1 MLSVHEPEQRHGHKS
16 QGRSFTGYKGAVAVD
31 VDSQLVT
38 HVQVVPGNEPEGDRA
53 QQLVEES
60 EANLGAG
67 AQQVIGDTLGME
79 HDMRRISKELGKREV
94 IAPTVKPHTSRAL
107 SKDDFEIDLAGDC
120 VGCPE
125 GHETRHYT

>member
-1 MLSVHEPEQRHGHKS
+1 VLSVHEPEQRHGHKS

-67 AQQVIGDTLGME
+67 AQQVIGDTAYGSMQV
-79 HDMRRISKELGKREV
+79 RKELGKREV